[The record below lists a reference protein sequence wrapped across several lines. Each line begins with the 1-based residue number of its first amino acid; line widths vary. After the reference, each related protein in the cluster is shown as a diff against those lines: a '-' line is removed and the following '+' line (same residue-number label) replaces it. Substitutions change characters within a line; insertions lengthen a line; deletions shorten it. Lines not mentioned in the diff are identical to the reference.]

1 MVCVGQRKPHLSLGG
16 VWLLWTVSAKLTSVV
31 HLYVCVGVCVCVC
44 VCGCHVYRCVV
55 HTVWLQWCLVVTWV
69 KLME

>member
-44 VCGCHVYRCVV
+44 VCVGAMFTGVLCTLYGCSGV
-55 HTVWLQWCLVVTWV
+55 LL
-69 KLME
+69 